1 MAMKI
6 PKPPKLS
13 RDPKIRQTYQP
24 EIKLLLKSQIVGW
37 CSIFVGAVLL
47 VLCILGVLNLNY
59 LLLIPLLASLIYYEN
74 KQFNLHNDALILK
87 RYLHDERFAAWYKK
101 YHLSDEDGNEE

>member
-1 MAMKI
+1 MAHKI
-6 PKPPKLS
+6 PNPPKIS
-13 RDPKIRQTYQP
+13 KDSHEREKYQP
-24 EIKLLLKSQIVGW
+24 QLRLLLKSQIIGW

-47 VLCILGVLNLNY
+47 VLCILGVLNLYY
-59 LLLIPLLASLIYYEN
+59 LLLIPLLVSLIYYEN

-87 RYLHDERFAAWYKK
+87 RYLHDERYAEWYKK